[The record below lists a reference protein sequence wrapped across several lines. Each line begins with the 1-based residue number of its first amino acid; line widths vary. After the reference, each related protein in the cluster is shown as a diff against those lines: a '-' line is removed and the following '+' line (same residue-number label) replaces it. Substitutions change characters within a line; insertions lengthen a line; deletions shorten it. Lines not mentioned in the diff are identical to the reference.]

1 MLEFHLFSN
10 DRKTN
15 SKRYLSIGAQNR
27 VYANASKQQATIFTF
42 EHSPS
47 QERSSYYTANA
58 TNHGQTSASTNL
70 YQRWARAH
78 RHTANRHRP
87 NKRSR

>member
-1 MLEFHLFSN
+1 MPEFFLYSN
-10 DRKTN
+10 DQKTN
-15 SKRYLSIGAQNR
+15 SKGYLSIGAQNR
-27 VYANASKQQATIFTF
+27 VYAGASKQQATLFTF

-70 YQRWARAH
+70 YQGWAWA
-78 RHTANRHRP
+78 HTANRHRP